1 MSHRSA
7 FLGIFTNAGWQDVPL
22 NLPSLEAWIFFFFY
36 YFHCIP
42 PSTPPSPSTV
52 KSAPKI
58 GNCKRGEGGSGAMN
72 SPIWIPNRPP
82 LTSNSFAFTSGI
94 SLRNKNWQTVG
105 TNSLL
110 FWRNEAVTWRYT
122 FWRHEIVKDCI

>member
-7 FLGIFTNAGWQDVPL
+7 FLGIFTNGGWQGVPL
-22 NLPSLEAWIFFFFY
+22 NLPSLEAWVFFFFY

-42 PSTPPSPSTV
+42 SPPYLLQLLNLHPRLGIV
-52 KSAPKI
+52 KE
-58 GNCKRGEGGSGAMN
+58 RGVRRSDAMN

-105 TNSLL
+105 TNSPL
-110 FWRNEAVTWRYT
+110 FWWNEAVTWRYT